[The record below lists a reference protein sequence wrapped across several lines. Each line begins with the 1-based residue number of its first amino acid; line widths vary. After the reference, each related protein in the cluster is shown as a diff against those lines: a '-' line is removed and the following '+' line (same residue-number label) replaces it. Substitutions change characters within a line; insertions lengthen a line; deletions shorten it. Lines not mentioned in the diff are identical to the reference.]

1 MTGRL
6 ANSGGI
12 GYGLVLGPENPE
24 EGMAVN
30 TAITNKP
37 VMDLFRNIMTSFF

>member
-12 GYGLVLGPENPE
+12 GFGLVLTAENPE
-24 EGMAVN
+24 EGITVN
-30 TAITNKP
+30 TAITNKLG
-37 VMDLFRNIMTSFF
+37 MDLFRNIMTSFF